1 MTQNLFEAV
10 PTLYSVTKV
19 ENYEQSNKKCNG
31 SSSCNIDKNNKQVTV
46 RIINSLPWN
55 IVKNCIIQLLVKDV
69 EKYS

>member
-1 MTQNLFEAV
+1 MESLE
-10 PTLYSVTKV
+10 S
-19 ENYEQSNKKCNG
+19 EE
-31 SSSCNIDKNNKQVTV
+31 NIDKNNKKVTV